1 MGLAD
6 VRLWHLRDEL
16 EALQKDYKLNALDA
30 TAEAIRAKED
40 EIRIQEELVIL
51 EMARQSE
58 RAG

>member
-1 MGLAD
+1 MAD